1 MKTYIL
7 RRLIL
12 IIPTL
17 IGVTVVVS
25 TLVRLLPGDVVESVI
40 GQFTPLTDQDRD
52 RVRRD
57 LGLDKNPVE
66 AYTSWVGNALQ
77 GDLGESLVT
86 RASVR
91 DELKNR
97 LPVTAELG
105 IMALLISLIIALP
118 IGILSAIRQDTWIDY
133 AARTFS
139 IGMVAIPSF
148 WLGTLVMVYPSN
160 WWNYAPPLQYHD
172 LWDDPAANLEMLIIP
187 AFILGVGLSGTV
199 MRLTRAQMLE
209 VMRQDYI
216 RTAWAKGLR
225 ERVIIVRHGLRNAL
239 IPVITLI
246 GIQVP
251 LIVGGAVVL
260 ETIFSI
266 PGVGRYLVSSINIR
280 DYPVIQGVNLLI
292 ALVVVFSNLLVDL
305 CYAILDPRVRYT

>member
-133 AARTFS
+133 VARTFS

-199 MRLTRAQMLE
+199 MRLTRAQILE